1 MGKFAGGAVVA
12 KCADTMAYS
21 TVCADRKPLI
31 ADFAPL
37 RADYFARFRCSLL
50 ICDVLEATSG
60 FWRIQVGVQSAPPLE
75 HTTRKMDEEMTT
87 IFSSQD

>member
-21 TVCADRKPLI
+21 TVCADRKPLL

-37 RADYFARFRCSLL
+37 RADYYARFRGSL
-50 ICDVLEATSG
+50 CMCFVLEATSVLWG
-60 FWRIQVGVQSAPPLE
+60 IQGVVQSEPPLD

>member
-21 TVCADRKPLI
+21 TVCADRKPLL

-37 RADYFARFRCSLL
+37 RADYYARFRCSLL
-50 ICDVLEATSG
+50 ICYVLEATSVI
-60 FWRIQVGVQSAPPLE
+60 WRIHVVVQSEPPLD